1 MGSVAK
7 SFVNVATLGVS
18 NKLLSKGSGGGAV
31 AIPKVNIGETTKTL
45 KGDIATGQELFGGD
59 FAEGKLGRLET
70 GPSADVQDIIA
81 RRKAGLEGLSA
92 EENQAIRERGSQ
104 AIDRSTQSSLRQLRG
119 LQGATGVRGGSAL
132 ANQARILQAGQGAKA
147 NVERD
152 LAIQNIGVKREAL
165 GAAEGSILG
174 AEAQTR
180 ENTLFNI
187 RQRNKEAAGRQ
198 AAGLSFAQLAATERG
213 SQRGVSIAQASA
225 RAAGSGGKK

>member
-1 MGSVAK
+1 MARGSFSQLSRIGATAK
-7 SFVNVATLGVS
+7 ASKAAAADAAKLNV
-18 NKLLSKGSGGGAV
+18 
-31 AIPKVNIGETTKTL
+31 TTTTL

-59 FAEGKLGRLET
+59 FAAGKLGRLEA

-104 AIDRSTQSSLRQLRG
+104 SIDRSTQASLRQLRG
-119 LQGATGVRGGSAL
+119 VQGATGQRGGSAV

-152 LAIQNIGVKREAL
+152 LAIQNIGVKSQAL
-165 GAAEGSILG
+165 GAAESSILG
-174 AEAQTR
+174 SEAQSR

-187 RQRNKEAAGRQ
+187 RQQNKEAAGRQ
-198 AAGLSFAQLAATERG
+198 AAGLSFAGLAAQERG
-213 SQRGVSIAQASA
+213 SIRGVGIAKANA
-225 RAAGSGGKK
+225 AAAGGGGKK

>member
-1 MGSVAK
+1 MAFTFGR
-7 SFVNVATLGVS
+7 LGGFS
-18 NKLLSKGSGGGAV
+18 STI
-31 AIPKVNIGETTKTL
+31 IPKVAKPTITETL
-45 KGDIATGQELFGGD
+45 KADITTGQELFGGG

-81 RRKAGLEGLSA
+81 RRKSALGGLSA

-104 AIDRSTQSSLRQLRG
+104 SIDRSTQSSLRQLRG

-187 RQRNKEAAGRQ
+187 RQRNKEATGRTT
-198 AAGLSFAQLAATERG
+198 AGLSFAALAATERAG
-213 SQRGVSIAQASA
+213 IRGVGIAKANA
-225 RAAGSGGKK
+225 AAAGGGGKK

>member
-1 MGSVAK
+1 MGKSIGFGLKTGAK
-7 SFVNVATLGVS
+7 ALGIGG
-18 NKLLSKGSGGGAV
+18 KKGPTGV
-31 AIPKVNIGETTKTL
+31 TIPEVDIAKTTKTL
-45 KGDIATGQELFGGD
+45 KGDIKAGQELFGGD
-59 FAEGKLGRLET
+59 FQEGKLGRLET
-70 GPSADVQDIIA
+70 GPSSDVQDIIA

-92 EENQAIRERGSQ
+92 EENQSIREKGSQ
-104 AIDRSTQSSLRQLRG
+104 SIDRSTQSSLRQLRG
-119 LQGATGVRGGSAL
+119 IQGASGQRGGSAV

-152 LAIQNIGVKREAL
+152 LAIQNIGVKRDAL

-187 RQRNKEAAGRQ
+187 NQKNKEASGRQ

-213 SQRGVSIAQASA
+213 SQRGVGIAQANA
-225 RAAGSGGKK
+225 RAAGGGGKK